1 MTMRIR
7 IPITTARSKNKALVI
22 CSLPFTSVIFA
33 LLCFGDNIAHA
44 VTAVSANDF
53 LNSIG
58 VCTHMTQGIDNPTNV
73 ATRLTYSGIRNIRD
87 DGSTNP
93 ATLQSFIHV
102 HNASG
107 AKVCLLPITGNIAM
121 SISEYE
127 QLAAARALLAVEGPN
142 EPNNTSV
149 TYQGQTSSYTT
160 TFLPVAAFQRDL
172 YSAVKADSKLAGIPV
187 FASSEAGGSEPDNVG
202 FQFLTI
208 PSGAGTLMP
217 DGTIYADF
225 ANPHNYVCAHLSAII
240 DNNTWNAEDP
250 TLKSSWDGL
259 FGEYGHTWH
268 KGFAGYSNTQ
278 LQALP
283 RVTTETGWV
292 TQGNH
297 PLTEDQQGKLFLNLY
312 LSAFKRGWKYT
323 FIYMLRD
330 DAVQGYWGLVHTDY
344 TPKLSGTYLHNL
356 TAILADNTST
366 TPGALNYSI
375 PGEPATVHDLLLQ
388 KSKGSY
394 ELAVWD
400 ENASG
405 NDSVTVNLGA
415 TYATVKVYD
424 PTTGVS
430 AIQTVNNVN
439 SIPLT
444 LSDHPVIIEIPAPTP
459 TLLEP

>member
-1 MTMRIR
+1 M
-7 IPITTARSKNKALVI
+7 
-22 CSLPFTSVIFA
+22 
-33 LLCFGDNIAHA
+33 
-44 VTAVSANDF
+44 
-53 LNSIG
+53 
-58 VCTHMTQGIDNPTNV
+58 
-73 ATRLTYSGIRNIRD
+73 
-87 DGSTNP
+87 
-93 ATLQSFIHV
+93 
-102 HNASG
+102 
-107 AKVCLLPITGNIAM
+107 
-121 SISEYE
+121 
-127 QLAAARALLAVEGPN
+127 
-142 EPNNTSV
+142 
-149 TYQGQTSSYTT
+149 
-160 TFLPVAAFQRDL
+160 
-172 YSAVKADSKLAGIPV
+172 
-187 FASSEAGGSEPDNVG
+187 
-202 FQFLTI
+202 
-208 PSGAGTLMP
+208 
-217 DGTIYADF
+217 
-225 ANPHNYVCAHLSAII
+225 
-240 DNNTWNAEDP
+240 
-250 TLKSSWDGL
+250 

-268 KGFAGYSNTQ
+268 RGFAGYSNTQ

-297 PLTEDQQGKLFLNLY
+297 PLAEDRQGKLFLNLY

-356 TAILADNTST
+356 TAILADHTST

-388 KSKGSY
+388 KSNGSY

-459 TLLEP
+459 THAVSRKTHGAVEDFLSSRLPSIWRART